1 MKKRIFVLAVALICL
16 SVLAS
21 TTIAYFTDT
30 DIARN
35 VITSGGIDIHIIEQQ
50 LSDGK
55 LVDFPNEP
63 IPVMP
68 ASTVSK
74 IVSVQN
80 TDEPAWIRVIY
91 TVTVY
96 DIEGRA
102 MDIPA
107 EELAK
112 VIGITPDTTNWTMK
126 DGWWYYNYAVKTGE
140 TTLPLFEKVVFS
152 GPHMDNKYQ
161 NCTVVIDVDAQAVQ
175 TANNGETVWDAH
187 GWAESKQGGEE
198 Q

>member
-1 MKKRIFVLAVALICL
+1 MKKRIFALAVVLICL

-35 VITSGGIDIHIIEQQ
+35 VITTGGIDIHIIEQQ
-50 LSDGK
+50 LVDGK
-55 LVDFPNEP
+55 LVDYPNEP

-68 ASTVSK
+68 ASAVSK

-80 TDEPAWIRVIY
+80 TDEPAWVRMNY
-91 TVTVY
+91 TLTVY
-96 DIEGRA
+96 DAEGKE

-107 EELAK
+107 DELAK
-112 VIGITPDTTNWTMK
+112 VIVITPDATNWTQK
-126 DGWWYYNYAVKTGE
+126 DGWWYYNTAVKGGE
-140 TTLPLFEKVVFS
+140 TTKPLFEEVAFS

-161 NCTVVIDVDAQAVQ
+161 LCTVVIDVTAQAVQ
-175 TANNGETVWDAH
+175 QANNGATVLEAA
-187 GWAESKQGGEE
+187 GWPAV
-198 Q
+198 

>member
-1 MKKRIFVLAVALICL
+1 MKKRIFVLAVVLICL

-96 DIEGRA
+96 DIEGRT

-175 TANNGETVWDAH
+175 AANNGTNAMEAMGWPET
-187 GWAESKQGGEE
+187 
-198 Q
+198 

>member
-1 MKKRIFVLAVALICL
+1 MKKRIFVLAVVLICL

-96 DIEGRA
+96 DIEGRT

-152 GPHMDNKYQ
+152 GPYMDNKYQ
-161 NCTVVIDVDAQAVQ
+161 LCTVVIDVTAQAVQ
-175 TANNGETVWDAH
+175 QANNGVTVWEAL
-187 GWAESKQGGEE
+187 GWPAN
-198 Q
+198 